1 MSTLKMIATVAY
13 IIICIALVIV
23 VLMQEGKTSGLGAL
37 SGAADSY
44 WSKNKGPRS
53 ECLLKSPEYLPYY
66 LLYYRQFFVLHG
78 QTKKDLFVNQAYDNK
93 VRHFLT
99 AV

>member
-44 WSKNKGPRS
+44 WSKNKEIGRAS
-53 ECLLKSPEYLPYY
+53 CRE
-66 LLYYRQFFVLHG
+66 RV
-78 QTKKDLFVNQAYDNK
+78 
-93 VRHFLT
+93 
-99 AV
+99 

>member
-44 WSKNKGPRS
+44 WSKNKGRS
-53 ECLLKSPEYLPYY
+53 QEGMLVKIT
-66 LLYYRQFFVLHG
+66 RVFAV
-78 QTKKDLFVNQAYDNK
+78 LFVVLSVVLCTSWLD
-93 VRHFLT
+93 
-99 AV
+99 

>member
-44 WSKNKGPRS
+44 WSKNKGRS
-53 ECLLKSPEYLPYY
+53 QEGMLVKIN
-66 LLYYRQFFVLHG
+66 RVLAI
-78 QTKKDLFVNQAYDNK
+78 LFVVLSVVLCTSWLD
-93 VRHFLT
+93 
-99 AV
+99 

>member
-44 WSKNKGPRS
+44 WSKNKGRS
-53 ECLLKSPEYLPYY
+53 QEGMLVKIT
-66 LLYYRQFFVLHG
+66 RVLAI
-78 QTKKDLFVNQAYDNK
+78 LFVVLSVVLCTSWLDQK
-93 VRHFLT
+93 RFVCESGIR
-99 AV
+99 

>member
-44 WSKNKGPRS
+44 WSKNKGRS
-53 ECLLKSPEYLPYY
+53 QEEMLVKIT
-66 LLYYRQFFVLHG
+66 RVLAI
-78 QTKKDLFVNQAYDNK
+78 LFVVLSVVLCTSWLD
-93 VRHFLT
+93 
-99 AV
+99 

>member
-44 WSKNKGPRS
+44 WSKNKGRS
-53 ECLLKSPEYLPYY
+53 QEGMLVKEYLPYY
-66 LLYYRQFFVLHG
+66 LLYYR
-78 QTKKDLFVNQAYDNK
+78 
-93 VRHFLT
+93 
-99 AV
+99 

>member
-44 WSKNKGPRS
+44 WSKNKGRS
-53 ECLLKSPEYLPYY
+53 QEGMRVKIT
-66 LLYYRQFFVLHG
+66 RVLAI
-78 QTKKDLFVNQAYDNK
+78 LFVVLSVVLCTSWLD
-93 VRHFLT
+93 
-99 AV
+99 